1 MAYFGRGK
9 NKRQDVYNL
18 KEMYNEYIKTVDS
31 DSPYN
36 VSYQEFMQITEDY
49 LREVSKGLLSSKG
62 SFRIPHNLGY
72 IDITKKRVDLSKLK
86 RVDWKATV
94 ETGKTIYHLNEH
106 SDGFDYKVEWTRIVQ
121 NVKNVKLYVFQPT
134 RKIKRTLAKLIKN
147 REFDSYEF

>member
-31 DSPYN
+31 NSPYN

-49 LREVSKGLLSSKG
+49 LREVAKGLLASKG

-147 REFDSYEF
+147 KEFDSYEF